1 MLFSSVEF
9 LFFFLPASLI
19 LYFLAPKRLRNL
31 VLLVT
36 GLLFYGWGEPRYVFL
51 MVLTVAA
58 DYGFGLLVARR
69 HSRLWLWVAVIF
81 NLVILGFFKY
91 YDFFASSVGLPLIRL
106 ALPVGISFYTFQALS
121 YVVDVYRGEAALRD
135 PIAFGAYITMFPQL
149 VAGPIVRYS
158 DVRDELEQR
167 THTLSRIA
175 AGGLRFVAGLS
186 KKVLLANPAG
196 EVFEH
201 FSALA
206 GDGLGTLGAWLGAIF
221 YAFQIYFDFSAY
233 SDMAVG
239 LGHILGFTF
248 PENFNYPY
256 CATSIRDFWRRWH
269 ISLSTWFREY
279 VYIPLG
285 GNRHGTPRML
295 FNMLAVWSLTGLWHG
310 ASVNFLLWGLYY
322 FALLAA
328 ERLFLG
334 RLLEKL
340 PQIFRRAY
348 ALFFILI
355 GWVLFSHTDL
365 SIMGSYLRAMF
376 GVGAPLVGADDL
388 YELWRNLVP
397 LAVMTVGAMPA
408 PRQLFKRLL
417 ERRPP
422 LVAQATLAIGAPILL
437 FLCTA
442 YLADASY
449 NPFLYFR
456 F

>member
-19 LYFLAPKRLRNL
+19 LYFLVPKRLCNL

-36 GLLFYGWGEPRYVFL
+36 GLLFYGWGEPRYVLL

-69 HSRLWLWVAVIF
+69 RSRLWLWVAVIF
-81 NLVILGFFKY
+81 NLAILGFFKY

-158 DVRDELEQR
+158 DVRDELKQR

-206 GDGLGTLGAWLGAIF
+206 GDGLGTLGAWLGAVF

-269 ISLSTWFREY
+269 ISLSTWFR
-279 VYIPLG
+279 
-285 GNRHGTPRML
+285 
-295 FNMLAVWSLTGLWHG
+295 
-310 ASVNFLLWGLYY
+310 
-322 FALLAA
+322 
-328 ERLFLG
+328 
-334 RLLEKL
+334 
-340 PQIFRRAY
+340 
-348 ALFFILI
+348 
-355 GWVLFSHTDL
+355 
-365 SIMGSYLRAMF
+365 
-376 GVGAPLVGADDL
+376 
-388 YELWRNLVP
+388 
-397 LAVMTVGAMPA
+397 
-408 PRQLFKRLL
+408 
-417 ERRPP
+417 
-422 LVAQATLAIGAPILL
+422 
-437 FLCTA
+437 
-442 YLADASY
+442 
-449 NPFLYFR
+449 
-456 F
+456 